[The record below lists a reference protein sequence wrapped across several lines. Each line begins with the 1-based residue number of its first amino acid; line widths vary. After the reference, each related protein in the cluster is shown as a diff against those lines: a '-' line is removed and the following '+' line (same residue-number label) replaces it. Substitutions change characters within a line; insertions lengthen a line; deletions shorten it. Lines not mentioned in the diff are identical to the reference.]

1 MSTVRTMENELV
13 KVEVCDFGAELF
25 SFYDKETKVE
35 AVWQA
40 DPKYWARHAPV
51 LFPFVGKVNG
61 GYYTHKGV
69 QHQMGQH
76 GFARDMEF
84 EFAGQTENTIT
95 HVLRSTE
102 ETLAKYPFPF
112 ELRIT
117 HKLEGKTL
125 SVIWEVENPGDETM
139 YFSIGGHPAF
149 NVPARAGESK
159 YDYYVTFPEEKTLK
173 YVLIDLSCAA
183 VNMDEVHILELE
195 DHKLPVTE
203 HLFDNDALIFDDY
216 QVEKIGLAYPD
227 GSPYLTMTCKGFP
240 SMGVWS
246 QPKTDAPFVC
256 LEPWI
261 GRCDNRGFYGEL
273 KDKYYEQ
280 SLEAGKVFRAQYDLT
295 LG

>member
-61 GYYTHKGV
+61 GYYTHKGI

-95 HVLRSTE
+95 HVLKSTE

-125 SVIWEVENPGDETM
+125 SVIWEIENPGNETM

-149 NVPARAGESK
+149 NVPARVGESK
-159 YDYYVTFPEEKTLK
+159 YDYDITFPEKNTLN
-173 YVLIDLSCAA
+173 YVLVDLSCSA
-183 VNMDEVHILELE
+183 VNMDDVYTLELK

-261 GRCDNRGFYGEL
+261 GRCDNRGFDGEL

-280 SLEAGKVFRAQYDLT
+280 SLETGKVFRAQYDLT

>member
-84 EFAGQTENTIT
+84 EFVGQTENTIT

-125 SVIWEVENPGDETM
+125 SVIWEVENTGDETM

-149 NVPARAGESK
+149 NVPARANDSK
-159 YDYYVTFPEEKTLK
+159 YDYYVTFPEKNTLN
-173 YVLIDLSCAA
+173 YVLVDLSCSA
-183 VNMDEVHILELE
+183 VNMDEVYTLELE

-261 GRCDNRGFYGEL
+261 GRCDNRGFEGEL

>member
-69 QHQMGQH
+69 QYKMGQH

-84 EFAGQTENTIT
+84 VFAGQTENTIT
-95 HVLRSTE
+95 HVLKSTE
-102 ETLAKYPFPF
+102 ETLEKYPFPF
-112 ELRIT
+112 ELQIT

-125 SVIWEVENPGDETM
+125 SVLWEVKNPGEETM

-149 NVPARAGESK
+149 NVPAREGEDK
-159 YDYYVTFPEEKTLK
+159 YDYFVTFNGETSLK
-173 YVLIDLSCAA
+173 YVLIDLSCSA
-183 VNMDEVHILELE
+183 VNMDDVHTLELK
-195 DHKLPVTE
+195 DNKLPVTE

-246 QPKTDAPFVC
+246 QPHTDAPFVC

-261 GRCDNRGFYGEL
+261 GRCDNRGFDGEL

-280 SLEAGKVFRAQYDLT
+280 SLEAGKTFRAQYDLT

>member
-102 ETLAKYPFPF
+102 ETMAKYPFPF

-125 SVIWEVENPGDETM
+125 SIIWEVANPGDETM

-149 NVPARAGESK
+149 NVPARANDSK
-159 YDYYVTFPEEKTLK
+159 YDYYVTFPEKNTLN
-173 YVLIDLSCAA
+173 YVLVDLSCSA
-183 VNMDEVHILELE
+183 VNMDEVHTLELE

-203 HLFDNDALIFDDY
+203 HLFDKDALIFDDY

-261 GRCDNRGFYGEL
+261 GRCDNRGFDGEL

>member
-1 MSTVRTMENELV
+1 MSTVRVMENDFV
-13 KVEVCDFGAELF
+13 KVAVCDFGAELF
-25 SFYDKETKVE
+25 SFYDKETKIE

-40 DPKYWARHAPV
+40 DSKYWARHAPV

-69 QHQMGQH
+69 QYKMGQH

-84 EFAGQTENTIT
+84 DFAGQTEKEIV
-95 HVLRSTE
+95 HVLKSTE

-112 ELRIT
+112 ELKIT
-117 HKLEGKTL
+117 HRLEGKTL
-125 SVIWEVENPGDETM
+125 SVIWEVSNPSDETM

-149 NVPARAGESK
+149 NVPAREGESK
-159 YDYYVTFPEEKTLK
+159 YDYFVTFNGEKELK

-183 VNMDEVHILELE
+183 VDMDNIHTLTIE
-195 DHKLPVTE
+195 DNKMLITE
-203 HLFDNDALIFDDY
+203 HTFDNDALIFDDY
-216 QVEKIGLAYPD
+216 QVEKIGLAYSD
-227 GSPYLTMTCKGFP
+227 GTPYLTMSCAGFP

-261 GRCDNRGFYGEL
+261 GRCDNRGFDGEL
-273 KDKYYEQ
+273 KEKYYEQ
-280 SLEAGKVFRAQYDLT
+280 SLEAGKTFKAQYELT

>member
-1 MSTVRTMENELV
+1 MSTVRKIENELA

-25 SFYDKETKVE
+25 SFYDKETKTE

-61 GYYTHKGV
+61 GYFTHQGI
-69 QHQMGQH
+69 QYPMGQH

-84 EFAGQTENTIT
+84 VFAGQTENTIT
-95 HVLRSTE
+95 HRLVSTE
-102 ETLAKYPFPF
+102 DTLKKYPFPF
-112 ELRIT
+112 ELTIT
-117 HKLEGKTL
+117 HELEGKTL
-125 SVIWEVENPGDETM
+125 SVIWEVTNPGDETM

-149 NVPARAGESK
+149 NVPAREGESK
-159 YDYYVTFPEEKTLK
+159 YDYSISFGEKNELN
-173 YVLIDLSCAA
+173 YVLVDLSCNA
-183 VNMDEVHILELE
+183 VNMDDVYTLKLK
-195 DHKLPVTE
+195 DGKLPVTE
-203 HLFDNDALIFDDY
+203 QLFDEDALIFDDY
-216 QVEKIGLAYPD
+216 QVEKIGLVYPD
-227 GSPYLTMTCKGFP
+227 GSPYLTMSCKGFP

-261 GRCDNRGFYGEL
+261 GRCDNRGFAGEL
-273 KDKYYEQ
+273 KDKYEEQ
-280 SLEAGKVFRAQYDLT
+280 SLEAGKTFCARYELT

>member
-1 MSTVRTMENELV
+1 MSTVRTMENDIA

-69 QHQMGQH
+69 QYAMGQH

-84 EFAGQTENTIT
+84 EFVAQTDNEIV
-95 HVLRSTE
+95 HVLKSND
-102 ETLAKYPFPF
+102 ETMAKYPFAF
-112 ELRIT
+112 EFKVT
-117 HKLEGKTL
+117 HKLEGKKL
-125 SVIWEVENPGDETM
+125 SVIWEVTNPGEEIM
-139 YFSIGGHPAF
+139 YFSVGGHPAF

-159 YDYYVTFPEEKTLK
+159 YDYFVTFNGEKELK
-173 YVLIDLSCAA
+173 YILIDLSCAA
-183 VNMDEVHILELE
+183 ANVDDVYTLKLE
-195 DHKLPVTE
+195 DNKLPITE

-216 QVEKIGLAYPD
+216 QVEKIGIAYPD
-227 GSPYLTMTCKGFP
+227 GTPYLTMECKGFP

-261 GRCDNRGFYGEL
+261 GRVDNRGFAGEL

-280 SLEAGKVFRAQYDLT
+280 SVEAGKTFKAQYDLT

>member
-1 MSTVRTMENELV
+1 MSTVRTMENELA
-13 KVEVCDFGAELF
+13 KVAVCDFGAELF

-40 DPKYWARHAPV
+40 DTKYWARHAPV

-69 QHQMGQH
+69 QYKMGQH

-84 EFAGQTENTIT
+84 EFAGQTETTIT
-95 HVLRSTE
+95 HVLKSTE

-112 ELRIT
+112 ELKIT

-125 SVIWEVENPGDETM
+125 SVIWEVTNPGEETM

-149 NVPARAGESK
+149 NVPAREGESK
-159 YDYYVTFPEEKTLK
+159 YDYFVTFNGEKTLN

-183 VNMDEVHILELE
+183 VNMDDVHTLEPE
-195 DHKLPVTE
+195 DNKLQVTE

-227 GSPYLTMTCKGFP
+227 GTPYLTMTCKGFP

-261 GRCDNRGFYGEL
+261 GRCDNRGFDGEL

-280 SLEAGKVFRAQYDLT
+280 SLEAGKTFRAQYELT

>member
-1 MSTVRTMENELV
+1 MSTVRVMENDFV
-13 KVEVCDFGAELF
+13 KVAVCDFGAELF
-25 SFYDKETKVE
+25 SFYDKETKIE

-40 DPKYWARHAPV
+40 DSKYWARHAPV

-69 QHQMGQH
+69 QYKMGQH

-84 EFAGQTENTIT
+84 DFAGQTEKEIV
-95 HVLRSTE
+95 HVLKSTE

-112 ELRIT
+112 ELKIT
-117 HKLEGKTL
+117 HRLEGKTL
-125 SVIWEVENPGDETM
+125 SVIWEVSNPSDETM

-149 NVPARAGESK
+149 NVPAREGESK
-159 YDYYVTFPEEKTLK
+159 YDYFVTFNGEKELK

-183 VNMDEVHILELE
+183 VDMDNIHTLTIE
-195 DHKLPVTE
+195 DNKMLITE
-203 HLFDNDALIFDDY
+203 HTFDNDALIFDDY

-227 GSPYLTMTCKGFP
+227 GTPYLTMSCAGFP

-261 GRCDNRGFYGEL
+261 GRCDNRGF
-273 KDKYYEQ
+273 D
-280 SLEAGKVFRAQYDLT
+280 
-295 LG
+295 